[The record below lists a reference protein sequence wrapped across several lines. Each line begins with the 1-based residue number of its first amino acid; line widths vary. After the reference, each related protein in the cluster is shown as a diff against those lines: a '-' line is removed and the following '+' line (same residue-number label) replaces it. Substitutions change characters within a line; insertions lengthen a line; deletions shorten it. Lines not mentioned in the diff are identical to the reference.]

1 MCGKVKNL
9 HICKYLEESKKLL
22 ENSEKMKKKAI
33 SQSNSPSKQDL
44 YITVDSKASV
54 SAIIHSNFHTLSLPS
69 KTNTPLTYF
78 STKSSAKNPF
88 SAFTS
93 KSALPNPT
101 KYNSA

>member
-44 YITVDSKASV
+44 YITVDPNSIGFSNYTFKLPYVKAS
-54 SAIIHSNFHTLSLPS
+54 
-69 KTNTPLTYF
+69 K
-78 STKSSAKNPF
+78 
-88 SAFTS
+88 
-93 KSALPNPT
+93 
-101 KYNSA
+101 